1 MLSNICYKIK
11 ISLLSSSLVSV
22 HQISNLED
30 KPCWNAIWS
39 TFLKDLS
46 AWRWYKTFFPSKV
59 IKKRW
64 DSFLSDS
71 IPSLVDASSQPS
83 KSISGVGC
91 FHQLFPPLTRY
102 HIPETFVTT
111 FRNQLSVL
119 RNKILKLQWWGHF
132 GRIPS
137 YRTTELLCFVRDT
150 KSLNHQNRARQKIN
164 HECPKPSEDPKFQ
177 KSIDQK
183 KPRINSGSKK
193 TGLLCDDPI

>member
-1 MLSNICYKIK
+1 MPYGPRFSKIF
-11 ISLLSSSLVSV
+11 LLGVGIGLFS
-22 HQISNLED
+22 HQ
-30 KPCWNAIWS
+30 KWS
-39 TFLKDLS
+39 
-46 AWRWYKTFFPSKV
+46 
-59 IKKRW
+59 KR
-64 DSFLSDS
+64 DETIFYL
-71 IPSLVDASSQPS
+71 IPSLVLWMPPVNLQKVYLESAV
-83 KSISGVGC
+83 SISI
-91 FHQLFPPLTRY
+91 HQLFPPLTRY

-177 KSIDQK
+177 KSIDRK

-193 TGLLCDDPI
+193 HVSFVMIPFNFNG